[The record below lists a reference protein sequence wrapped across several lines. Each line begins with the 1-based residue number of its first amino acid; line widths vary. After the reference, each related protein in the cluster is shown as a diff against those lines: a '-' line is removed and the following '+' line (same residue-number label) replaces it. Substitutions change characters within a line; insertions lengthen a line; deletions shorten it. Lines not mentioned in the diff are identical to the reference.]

1 MFIDTLISASLVS
14 LVMLA
19 GVLASAIYEKLAE
32 RRTRMEKVI
41 VKAPCFSYES
51 YCLAEC
57 VGISAD
63 AWGTPMIKVRA
74 LHGTPWTDAGFF
86 GYTPTNRAKF
96 YPEHLTKVET
106 VAFAE
111 ATVSEK

>member
-1 MFIDTLISASLVS
+1 
-14 LVMLA
+14 
-19 GVLASAIYEKLAE
+19 
-32 RRTRMEKVI
+32 MEKVI
-41 VKAPCFSYES
+41 VKAPCTNYHG

-57 VGISAD
+57 VGITAD
-63 AWGTPMIKVRA
+63 AWGQLMIEVRA

-106 VAFAE
+106 VTLAE